1 MIETVLVVWTFHTT
15 QSVSTNTAATI
26 IHNTWFL
33 KIILIKKF
41 DCTLIGWAWP
51 CLAHPWIRHCTIVTT
66 IILYRVTLVTT
77 VTTFCHTM

>member
-15 QSVSTNTAATI
+15 QSVSTNTAAT
-26 IHNTWFL
+26 TWFL

-51 CLAHPWIRHCTIVTT
+51 CLAHPWIRHWVRQGQTGLYLFYYFRCFPQFLIV
-66 IILYRVTLVTT
+66 LYI
-77 VTTFCHTM
+77 HY